1 MAPRQRVWTTYIIVS
16 RGDPLLTMLT
26 YNMFLITS
34 QCDLPLPH
42 YRGKFSY
49 SEDILKYKSNDTYLN
64 HIIILLSHFCAKKLI
79 FVNLSKSPKIYSA
92 QSWTCVKTFTCTNPT
107 QRVYKF
113 LKGHYYN
120 YFKILGT

>member
-1 MAPRQRVWTTYIIVS
+1 MKHWLKQCQYIFQQPMAPRQQVWTTYIIVS

-107 QRVYKF
+107 
-113 LKGHYYN
+113 
-120 YFKILGT
+120 